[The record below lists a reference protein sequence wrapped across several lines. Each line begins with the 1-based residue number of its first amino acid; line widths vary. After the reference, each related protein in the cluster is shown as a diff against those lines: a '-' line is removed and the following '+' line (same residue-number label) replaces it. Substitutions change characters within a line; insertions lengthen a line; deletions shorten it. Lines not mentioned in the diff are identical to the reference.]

1 MNMLIIEDDVMLAEK
16 IGQLFETKVLTNRIK
31 ILHSFEEFMNEY
43 QLLATYDIILTD
55 LKLSIFEIND
65 DQLSWF
71 RIIKMVRDQNHII
84 PIIVISGLAELEK
97 LRYAFEL
104 GANDYLIK
112 PLRLKEIEL
121 RVVNWFQK
129 FYLSANP
136 SAGNI
141 HYYNDLSFNIEKNE
155 FYYRGDFIPLTKQ
168 SRIILW
174 IFFSQ
179 PEKIL
184 SESFLVD
191 KIWGS
196 GEFGNNGH
204 TFRVALLRLKQGL
217 AEFGID
223 NWIQNIRGEGYTFSS
238 NPQRKEWMLLEEA
251 SVVA

>member
-1 MNMLIIEDDVMLAEK
+1 MLVIEDDVLLAEK

-31 ILHSFEEFMNEY
+31 IVHSFEEFMDEY
-43 QLLATYDIILTD
+43 QLLSTYDIVLTD

-65 DQLSWF
+65 DQLSGF
-71 RIIKMVRDQNHII
+71 RIIKMVREQNQVI

-121 RVVNWFQK
+121 RIVNWFQK
-129 FYLSANP
+129 FYLAANP
-136 SAGNI
+136 SAGNM
-141 HYYNDLSFNIEKNE
+141 HYYKDLSFDVEKNE
-155 FYYRGDFIPLTKQ
+155 FFYRGEFIPLTKQ
-168 SRIILW
+168 SRIILG

-184 SESFLVD
+184 SETFLVD

-196 GEFGNNGH
+196 GESGNNGH

-223 NWIQNIRGEGYTFSS
+223 TWIQNIRGEGYAFSS
-238 NPQRKEWMLLEEA
+238 NPQRKEWTLLEET
-251 SVVA
+251 SVVV